1 MKFTKVLMAGMIC
14 TVAIAGVSRQSVNV
28 SAASMTTA
36 FGNIGIASVT
46 SSTLDEE
53 DCIQYAESGENN
65 LWGYT
70 NLGIAQVEEGNLNV
84 RSGPST
90 DDSVVGKMTNNAA
103 CEILFEKDGW
113 YYITSGEVEGYVSAE
128 FIITGVE
135 AKVKALSIVYT
146 KAVVQT
152 DGLNVR
158 TGPGEEYDILTQ
170 VATGEELEVV
180 AVSDGWVE
188 CVLNTD
194 TVYVSE
200 EYVEIVEGLDTAVT
214 LSSLQ
219 YGSGVSS
226 VRVSLVDYALQFVGN
241 PYVWGGTS
249 LTNGADCSGFVL
261 SVYAHFGYSL
271 PHSSAAQANCGTRIS
286 TSELQPGDLLFY
298 GSSASNISHVAIY
311 IGNGQIVH
319 ASDERSGIK
328 ISNYNYRTP
337 VAAVRILS

>member
-1 MKFTKVLMAGMIC
+1 MKYTKVLMAGMIC
-14 TVAIAGVSRQSVNV
+14 AFAIASVSGQSVNA
-28 SAASMTTA
+28 SAANMTTISN
-36 FGNIGIASVT
+36 NIGIASVT

-70 NLGIAQVEEGNLNV
+70 NLGIAQVDEGNLNV

-113 YYITSGEVEGYVSAE
+113 YYITSGDVEGYVSAE

-158 TGPGEEYDILTQ
+158 TGPGEEYEILTQ

-180 AVSDGWVE
+180 QVSDGWVE
-188 CVLNTD
+188 CILNTD

-200 EYVEIVEGLDTAVT
+200 EFVEIEESLDTAVT
-214 LSSLQ
+214 LSELT
-219 YGSGVSS
+219 YGSGVSD

>member
-1 MKFTKVLMAGMIC
+1 MKYTKVLMAGMIC
-14 TVAIAGVSRQSVNV
+14 TFAIAGVSGQSVNA
-28 SAASMTTA
+28 SAASMTTISN
-36 FGNIGIASVT
+36 NIGIASVT

-70 NLGIAQVEEGNLNV
+70 NLGIAQVDEGNLNV

-90 DDSVVGKMTNNAA
+90 DDAVVGKMTNNAA

-113 YYITSGEVEGYVSAE
+113 YYITSGDVEGYVSAE

-135 AKVKALSIVYT
+135 AKVKALSVVYT

-158 TGPGEEYDILTQ
+158 TGPGEEYEILTR

-180 AVSDGWVE
+180 EVSNGWVE

-200 EYVEIVEGLDTAVT
+200 EFVEIEESLDTAVT
-214 LSSLQ
+214 LSELK
-219 YGSGVSS
+219 YGSGVSD

-249 LTNGADCSGFVL
+249 LTNGADSSGFVL
-261 SVYAHFGYSL
+261 SVYANYGYSL

-337 VAAVRILS
+337 VAAVRILP